1 MKPTSCFICQRE
13 FSRPDNLRRHLRTAH
28 GSSEPYPQ
36 MSEPY
41 PQITEPYPQITEP
54 YSHQDFTPPPPPPDF
69 TPPSQYLT
77 SLNENMLSESMEDK
91 F

>member
-1 MKPTSCFICQRE
+1 MKSTSCSICQRE

-28 GSSEPYPQ
+28 GSNEPYPQ

-41 PQITEPYPQITEP
+41 PQSTEPYPQITEP
-54 YSHQDFTPPPPPPDF
+54 YSHQDFTPPPPPDF

-77 SLNENMLSESMEDK
+77 SLKEKNVIRK
-91 F
+91 HGG

>member
-1 MKPTSCFICQRE
+1 MKSTSCSICHRE

-41 PQITEPYPQITEP
+41 PQITEPY
-54 YSHQDFTPPPPPPDF
+54 SHQDFTPPPPPPPPDF

-77 SLNENMLSESMEDK
+77 SLKEKNVIRK
-91 F
+91 HGG